1 MKIVGSL
8 FLNEINLTDEA
19 KLLKLFE
26 SKGVFFG
33 NELIVFKEFCRDFV
47 YASKVSGFAVIGI
60 EGFQLFED
68 GSIKPILN
76 EISDFSDIV
85 RGNVD
90 DYMEACSRAA
100 NDFIGHMML
109 SGKSDGYSFVLTDCV
124 G

>member
-1 MKIVGSL
+1 MT
-8 FLNEINLTDEA
+8 EEA

-33 NELIVFKEFCRDFV
+33 NELIVFKEFCRDFI

-85 RGNVD
+85 HGNVD

-100 NDFIGHMML
+100 NDFFGQMAL
-109 SGKSDGYSFVLTDCV
+109 NGKSDGYSFVLTDSV
-124 G
+124 D